1 MPLELQKVHLSP
13 IDLLK
18 AFLGCNQFPFSSA
31 PVFPRA
37 VVHCLLSNCLLRIK
51 LNILCVKLI
60 FRSSLVLHIQAT
72 VSDKNE

>member
-1 MPLELQKVHLSP
+1 MPIELQKVHLSP

-31 PVFPRA
+31 PVIPRA
-37 VVHCLLSNCLLRIK
+37 VVYCLLRIK
-51 LNILCVKLI
+51 LNILFVKLI
-60 FRSSLVLHIQAT
+60 FRSSLVLLIQAT